1 MRGFMLK
8 FNLVETRLSKL
19 GLIIK
24 SIDAVYGLK
33 DDGSMGYSMVTL
45 NNSISQQKRAN
56 YIIVSKRNELP
67 PGLGPTS
74 SIDCKISI
82 TLENSEGLIKILE
95 HSVFDIRLRRKTDND
110 LVILPIDHDL
120 AIPEFFDN
128 LYEAD
133 LYALIDPYTLV
144 VEFVKAPYADWHQA
158 ANQDQISPNL
168 WITRM
173 NGSSLINY
181 KYWSTQIDPNTGSNY
196 FSADQNS
203 MYNSISDTVWSEGDL
218 GMLGNAKVLLD
229 TTMVNRYTT
238 FSYTDFMKSTDLYG
252 YNQSIN
258 GNPNPI
264 GIEGFNLSILSSL
277 PGGVPQLGNIASY
290 TNPNYVLLTALNYL
304 RNYDK
309 TKMRQYSEI
318 SNQLYII
325 VREVNF
331 TDPAN
336 KRIKFELWNHPP
348 DAYLIKDYEPYQ
360 EVPEIGDVF
369 YYPDYMSSLQ
379 RNDGTGVSDTN
390 FFTLRTK
397 VSGPSDAVFG
407 INSINAYNVYEY
419 VVDTDASDT
428 DIQTNT
434 EWSAI
439 DIFTRKALPSHV
451 YTYTTPLI
459 YITKRTPHVSY
470 FQNLYLELQST
481 WCARCFGSSMDHF
494 YHHSKIT
501 NTNVL
506 GTWLMYNYGYSYS
519 IGTPLLIY
527 IPEDDKYVRLI
538 IDEWYSAGKKG
549 FSYFGEVPDNTGSF
563 KYRRSEPFS
572 INPIDQQKFVADA
585 NGVSDYYNMNTNK
598 VFAKK
603 TTITLFEPANTIGE
617 PMNSPNGQDVVNN
630 DVILVADDYGLI
642 FNYKLIEA
650 EYLAN
655 GAQYDANSR
664 QTYMGIQTFAD
675 LMNSDGHKE
684 IYDNTDVLFGIEHF
698 GPWSK
703 DYFVPLENIFISMN
717 NNNGGMTVID
727 AANVDNTSIHLT
739 RNVNKPEFEYL
750 FAKHGNI
757 ETFMSFKKMST
768 IATNMRYRP
777 SVQENHPLNTDP
789 TDTIVDAAY
798 NQTTGIWEAHWKSG
812 AKTSNNHK
820 MLLLGLPI
828 IGYLPAVNQYFKL
841 RLNLLGMGIDYGS
854 TVLGSYIKYMDGN
867 IEWIRSGL
875 FREDWNIS
883 IHPL

>member
-1 MRGFMLK
+1 MRGFALQ
-8 FNLVETRLSKL
+8 FNLVETRLSQL
-19 GLIIK
+19 GLTIK

-33 DDGSMGYSMVTL
+33 DDESMGYSMVTVQ
-45 NNSISQQKRAN
+45 NDISQERGAN
-56 YIIVSKRNELP
+56 YTIFSKINEIP

-74 SIDCKISI
+74 LIDCKISI
-82 TLENSEGLIKILE
+82 TLQNSEGLSKTLE
-95 HSVFDIRLRRKTDND
+95 HTVVDIVLRRKTDTEI
-110 LVILPIDHDL
+110 VTLPINHDF
-120 AIPEFFDN
+120 AIPEFLENF
-128 LYEAD
+128 YEAN
-133 LYALIDPYTLV
+133 LYALLDPYTLV

-158 ANQDQISPNL
+158 ANQDRISDHL

-173 NGSSLINY
+173 DGSTLMNY
-181 KYWSTQIDPNTGSNY
+181 KYWSTQIDPDTDSNY

-203 MYNSISDTVWSEGDL
+203 MYSSISNTAWNDGDI

-238 FSYTDFMKSTDLYG
+238 FSHTDFMKSTDLYD

-258 GNPNPI
+258 DNPNPI
-264 GIEGFNLSILSSL
+264 GFEGFNLSILSSL

-290 TNPNYVLLTALNYL
+290 TNPNIVLSTALNYL
-304 RNYDK
+304 RNYDR

-325 VREVNF
+325 VREVDF

-336 KRIKFELWNHPP
+336 KRIKFELWNHPSE
-348 DAYLIKDYEPYQ
+348 AYLIKDYEPYQ

-369 YYPDYMSSLQ
+369 YYTDYISSLQ
-379 RNDGTGVSDTN
+379 KNDGTGVSDTN

-407 INSINAYNVYEY
+407 SINAYNVYEY
-419 VVDTDASDT
+419 VVDTEALET
-428 DIQTNT
+428 DIVTNT
-434 EWSAI
+434 QWSAI
-439 DIFTRKALPSHV
+439 DIFTRKALASHV
-451 YTYTTPLI
+451 DSYTTPLI

-470 FQNLYLELQST
+470 FQNLYLESWSG
-481 WCARCFGSSMDHF
+481 WCARCFGSSMDH
-494 YHHSKIT
+494 YRRITT

-506 GTWLMYNYGYSYS
+506 GLGSLPSGYGYPYS
-519 IGTPLLIY
+519 IGIPLLIY
-527 IPEDDKYVRLI
+527 TPEDDKYVRLI
-538 IDEWYSAGKKG
+538 IDEWYAPAKNN
-549 FSYFGEVPDNTGSF
+549 FYYFGEISDNTGAF

-572 INPIDQQKFVADA
+572 INPIDQQKFVADE

-655 GAQYDANSR
+655 GAQYDANFR

-727 AANVDNTSIHLT
+727 AANVDSTSIHLT

-750 FAKHGNI
+750 FAEHGNI

-828 IGYLPAVNQYFKL
+828 IGYLPVVNQYFKL
-841 RLNLLGMGIDYGS
+841 RLNHLGMGIDYGT
-854 TVLGSYIKYMDGN
+854 TVLSSYIKYMDGN

-883 IHPL
+883 VRLL